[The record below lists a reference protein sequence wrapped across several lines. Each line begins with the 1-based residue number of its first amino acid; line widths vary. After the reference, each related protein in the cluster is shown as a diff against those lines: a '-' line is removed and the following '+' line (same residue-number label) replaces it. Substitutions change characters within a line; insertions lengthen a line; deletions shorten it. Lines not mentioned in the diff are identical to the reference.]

1 MNPAEIYY
9 YLFIISVNRSN
20 GSYNT
25 VEDPF
30 DRICGYFRAEDR
42 DLKIFNVIKGI
53 NESKALAKHISCE
66 CRCEFDG
73 RKCNSI
79 QKQNY
84 DECQNECKKKQKHRA
99 SENNYAWSP

>member
-66 CRCEFDG
+66 CRCEFDS
-73 RKCNSI
+73 RKCNSV
-79 QKQNY
+79 QK
-84 DECQNECKKKQKHRA
+84 
-99 SENNYAWSP
+99 